1 METQA
6 EQQPHT
12 SILKRIL
19 AGLVLVVAVALAI
32 KLVIGMIM
40 AVFWIIVAV
49 AVAIAILWALK
60 DTDLVGPAP
69 WRATACW

>member
-1 METQA
+1 MQTQA

-19 AGLVLVVAVALAI
+19 AGFVLVVAVALAF
-32 KLVIGMIM
+32 KLVIGMIT
-40 AVFWIIVAV
+40 AVFWVVVAV

-60 DTDLVGPAP
+60 TLI
-69 WRATACW
+69 W